1 MIVVLNKKLYEKLF
15 LTIVLSAAA
24 AAGAFSQVKGL
35 SVSRLS
41 ILYPARRSHLLGATV
56 NTTIPLADFMQE
68 QIILLL
74 HWVRALPSAP
84 ACISLMHPIP
94 IKTILIFKGK
104 KADGIPVNFS
114 YKFNLVPKTLA
125 ISPYLGP
132 TFSIGLSK
140 KSTADKWSNTANLYS
155 DDFHYGR
162 FNLALGGGIALDIVD
177 MIRVTFGYNQYLL
190 DAYTGDN
197 DVKYK
202 RNNAVHFG
210 VAYIF

>member
-1 MIVVLNKKLYEKLF
+1 MKKLF

-35 SVSRLS
+35 SVGVGYQS
-41 ILYPARRSHLLGATV
+41 YTQHEEVTLLGATV
-56 NTTIPLADFMQE
+56 NTDYSFGGFYAGANYTVLTLGPGIAITPG
-68 QIILLL
+68 L
-74 HWVRALPSAP
+74 HFSYASYTNKNNTDIQRKESW
-84 ACISLMHPIP
+84 M
-94 IKTILIFKGK
+94 
-104 KADGIPVNFS
+104 GIPVNFS

-140 KSTADKWSNTANLYS
+140 KSTADKWNNTADLYS

>member
-1 MIVVLNKKLYEKLF
+1 MKKLF
-15 LTIVLSAAA
+15 LTIVLAAA
-24 AAGAFSQVKGL
+24 AASGAFSQVKGL
-35 SVSRLS
+35 SVGVGYQSYTQHEEGTITLPIIGS
-41 ILYPARRSHLLGATV
+41 TTLNDDYSFGGFYAGANYTVLTLGPGIAITPGLHFSYASYTNKN
-56 NTTIPLADFMQE
+56 NTDIQRKESWM
-68 QIILLL
+68 
-74 HWVRALPSAP
+74 
-84 ACISLMHPIP
+84 
-94 IKTILIFKGK
+94 
-104 KADGIPVNFS
+104 GIPVNFS

-140 KSTADKWSNTANLYS
+140 KSTADKWNNTADLYS